1 MRVVHYLNQFFGGIG
16 GEDQAQIAPL
26 ARAGAVGPGRA
37 LQQAL
42 GTDAEIVGTVICGD
56 GHFADHPAEASAA
69 ALALIESFAP
79 DVVVAGPAF
88 ESGRYGLACG
98 QVCMDVSRSLGRPA
112 ITAMH
117 PENAAVALHRREIVI
132 VPTSASAAGMADAL
146 NALARLAIRLGRGE
160 PLGPAAV
167 DGYLPRGRRLNA
179 RADRPATER
188 ALDMLLA
195 RLRGEPF
202 TTEVPLPRYDRVAP
216 PPAVGDPRRM
226 RLAVVSECGLVPRNN
241 PDRLEWVRASK
252 WLAYSLAGRDRLAPG
267 DWEVAHGGYDAAFAR
282 DDPHRLIPLDALR
295 ALERVGEIGA
305 VLDRYYVT
313 CGNHGVLS
321 RMAQHGREIA
331 ADLRARDV
339 DAVLLVAT

>member
-16 GEDQAQIAPL
+16 GEEHAQIAPR
-26 ARAGAVGPGRA
+26 AHAGAVGPGRA

-56 GHFADHPAEASAA
+56 GHFADRPAEAAPA
-69 ALALIESFAP
+69 VLALIERFAA

-88 ESGRYGLACG
+88 DSGRYGLACG
-98 QVCMDVSRSLGRPA
+98 QVCSSVIRRGRAA

-117 PENAAVALHRREIVI
+117 PDNAAVELYRREVAI
-132 VPTSASAAGMADAL
+132 VPTTASVTGMADAL
-146 NALARLAIRLGRGE
+146 GALARLAIRLGRGDT
-160 PLGPAAV
+160 LGPAAV
-167 DGYLPRGRRLNA
+167 DGYLPRGPRLNV
-179 RADRPATER
+179 RADRPAPDR

-195 RLRGEPF
+195 RLRGAPF
-202 TTEVPLPRYDRVAP
+202 ATEVPLPRYERVAP
-216 PPAVGDPRRM
+216 PPAVSDPRRM
-226 RLAVVSECGLVPRNN
+226 RLAIVSECGLVPRDN

-252 WLAYSLAGRDRLAPG
+252 WLAYSLAGRDRLTPG
-267 DWEVAHGGYDAAFAR
+267 DWDVAHGGYDASFAR
-282 DDPHRLIPLDALR
+282 QDPHRVVPLDAVR
-295 ALERVGEIGA
+295 ELERAGEIGA
-305 VLDRYYVT
+305 LLDRYYVT

-331 ADLRARDV
+331 ADLRARSV